1 MKRYLLTYLIMLPM
15 TVMLGQHTLIIHVF
29 EKTEQVCLKKTS
41 IDSTLLYPDIAF
53 DKDST
58 YTKYVIDMNELS
70 SSYYVDNQ
78 WVSTLPVDVSLLS
91 DGVMKVQILEQG
103 FDYGLLV
110 RTDSSHESVTWFW
123 LLEDETRVK
132 KITRFVIE
140 KAS

>member
-1 MKRYLLTYLIMLPM
+1 MYSIKRNRF
-15 TVMLGQHTLIIHVF
+15 VF
-29 EKTEQVCLKKTS
+29 KKTC
-41 IDSTLLYPDIAF
+41 IDSTILYPDIAF
-53 DKDST
+53 NSEST
-58 YTKYVIDMNELS
+58 YTKYVIDINELR
-70 SSYYVDNQ
+70 SSYYLDNQ

>member
-1 MKRYLLTYLIMLPM
+1 MKRYLLTFLILLPM

-29 EKTEQVCLKKTS
+29 EKTEQVCFKKNS
-41 IDSTLLYPDIAF
+41 IDSTLLHPDIVF
-53 DKDST
+53 EKDST

-78 WVSTLPVDVSLLS
+78 LVSTLPVDVSLLS

-103 FDYGLLV
+103 FDYGLMV

-123 LLEDETRVK
+123 LMEDETRVK